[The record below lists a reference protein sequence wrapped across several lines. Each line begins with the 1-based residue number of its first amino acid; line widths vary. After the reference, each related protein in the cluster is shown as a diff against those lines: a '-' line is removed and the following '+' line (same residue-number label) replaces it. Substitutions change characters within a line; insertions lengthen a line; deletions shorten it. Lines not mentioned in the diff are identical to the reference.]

1 MKPLA
6 WLVEEFDSTGKLV
19 WSGLMTSEPT
29 EMSWLK
35 DLKLKL
41 HNVTITPLIAD
52 TKNIV
57 KVTNVKKYDS
67 KNYSSRCNLYKYID
81 DWNDWEMTLHEE
93 YPCDNKQDLE
103 RREYQIMA
111 EFGEVLNKKKKQMR
125 FI

>member
-1 MKPLA
+1 
-6 WLVEEFDSTGKLV
+6 
-19 WSGLMTSEPT
+19 MTSEPT

-67 KNYSSRCNLYKYID
+67 KKLTEANGGL
-81 DWNDWEMTLHEE
+81 
-93 YPCDNKQDLE
+93 
-103 RREYQIMA
+103 
-111 EFGEVLNKKKKQMR
+111 
-125 FI
+125 